1 MDAIARSL
9 NRFVLFV
16 SLPRFVSF
24 LLGGLVI
31 GMVLGPTSPFGGA
44 SAAEPS
50 DGSNE
55 RPEVSEDWPA
65 PVPAPTQALPDS
77 LPDSPPGD
85 ESSHQ
90 FFPFSHTDLSEAGNH
105 LRRLL
110 GSRLAVP
117 ESAGAPW
124 VFSRGRQRLE
134 LTLDRS
140 RNGIAVTG
148 DQRLVRQFSQLV
160 RAMEKVPQPSSSGPS
175 RVRILPIQQAE
186 MATVKE
192 AVEAYYW
199 GRDQAAG
206 TADESENEG
215 EGNPSASQQSRRLRL
230 PVVLAQH
237 TEAVAAQEPPLFEQ
251 DFEPVPPDGLGVFP
265 ADEDVAERI
274 GRLMADRVEIE
285 ILPDLDVI
293 ILRGRDPDVE
303 EVARIIEEIE
313 RLAALTVPEIEIY
326 PLRHVHN
333 MSIVTILNLVA
344 QDLIGGRQ
352 GRVHVTPLVKP
363 NALLLIGWGEA
374 IRSMKELIDKLDQ
387 PVSAES
393 QLRVYQLQHAGVL
406 NAAGLLQESFGTPEG
421 LGPRVELVPDER
433 TNSLIVRAAPRDLA
447 EVDLLISRID
457 RPESGFV
464 NQARLFQLR
473 NTLATELAI
482 TLQNAFTAAGGPP
495 AEPRSAVLELLMA
508 DAEGQQMVRSGV
520 LTDVQVTPDPHT
532 NTLVVTAPA
541 ESMDLLAALIQQL
554 DIPSGVAQI
563 KVFSIEHGDATRLV
577 EMLRALM
584 PAEAMIA
591 GPVLAGAEDEGTL
604 VPVRFSVDIRTN
616 NIIATGS
623 EGDLEIIEALLL
635 LLDEEDVEE
644 RINEVYSLKNA
655 PATDVAEAVNEFL
668 RSERALQMAL
678 PGIVGPYAMI
688 EAEVVVVPEPV
699 SNTLII
705 SATPRYYE
713 RIMTVIEKLDEQPPQ
728 VMIQVVI
735 AEVRLSNTEE
745 FGVELGLRDAVLFDR
760 QAGRDTFGNRVGT
773 GGLTDFNLGATN
785 PTLGYGGLVLQASS
799 NSVDV
804 LIRALQRTSKVEVL
818 GRPQIMTL
826 DNQPAFIQVG
836 QRVPRI
842 VGARLV
848 DRVQTNIVELENV
861 GLILGVTPRIS
872 PEGMVVMEIDAERS
886 RLGPEAEGIPISDE
900 VRSPQIEVTTA
911 QTTVSASSG
920 ETVVLG
926 GLITK
931 DTSQTR
937 RGIPYLSNL
946 PVVGALFRHEIE
958 TVERDELLIFLT
970 PQVIRDREDAER
982 IKQLEAARMSW
993 CLADIHEMHGPTGIH
1008 EEADFSAWGHAG
1020 QVIYP
1025 ARTPEG
1031 IVEEPPTPSAEPS
1044 DAPESLPGDMSPLP
1058 GPLDPGTP
1066 FYDDQIPYGG

>member
-1 MDAIARSL
+1 MKPSGNLLMEAIARSS
-9 NRFVLFV
+9 NRSVLFV
-16 SLPRFVSF
+16 LRPLLVSF
-24 LLGGLVI
+24 LTSGLVL
-31 GMVLGPTSPFGGA
+31 GMILPASTLLG
-44 SAAEPS
+44 
-50 DGSNE
+50 
-55 RPEVSEDWPA
+55 SE
-65 PVPAPTQALPDS
+65 S
-77 LPDSPPGD
+77 SDSPTREVPESVPTDHSEG

-90 FFPFSHTDLSEAGNH
+90 FFPLHHTELSEAGQH

-110 GSRLAVP
+110 GSRLAVS
-117 ESAGAPW
+117 ESSGGAW
-124 VFSRGRQRLE
+124 VFSRGRQRVE
-134 LTLDRS
+134 LSLDRS
-140 RNGIAVTG
+140 RNGMAFTG
-148 DQRLVRQFSQLV
+148 SQKLMVQFSQLV
-160 RAMEKVPQPSSSGPS
+160 RALEQLHQPTSAGRL
-175 RVRILPIQQAE
+175 RVRILPVQQAE
-186 MATVKE
+186 MATVQE
-192 AVEAYYW
+192 AVDAYHW
-199 GRDQAAG
+199 GMDPSGAAS
-206 TADESENEG
+206 ERSENAVETG
-215 EGNPSASQQSRRLRL
+215 PSASQQSRRLRL

-237 TEAVAAQEPPLFEQ
+237 TEAVAAQEPSLFEQ
-251 DFEPVPPDGLGVFP
+251 DFEPLPPEGLGVFP

-326 PLRHVHN
+326 RLNHVHN

-352 GRVHVTPLVKP
+352 GRIHVTPLVKP

-387 PVSAES
+387 PVSPDS

-447 EVDLLISRID
+447 EVDLLISRLD

-482 TLQNAFTAAGGPP
+482 TLSNAFTAAGGPP
-495 AEPRSAVLELLMA
+495 GEPRSAILELLTA
-508 DAEGQQMVRSGV
+508 DAEGERMIRSGV
-520 LTDVQVTPDPHT
+520 LSDVQVTPDPHT
-532 NTLVVTAPA
+532 NTLVVTAPV
-541 ESMDLLAALIQQL
+541 ESMDLLAALIKQL
-554 DIPSGVAQI
+554 DVPSGVAQI
-563 KVFSIEHGDATRLV
+563 KVFNIVNGDATRMV

-591 GPVLAGAEDEGTL
+591 GPALAGAEDEGTM

-644 RINEVYSLKNA
+644 RINEVYNLKNA
-655 PATDVAEAVNEFL
+655 PATDVADAVNEFL

-713 RIMTVIEKLDEQPPQ
+713 RIMNVIEKLDAQPAQ

-735 AEVRLSNTEE
+735 AEVRLSNSDE
-745 FGVELGLRDAVLFDR
+745 FGVELGLKDSVLFDR
-760 QAGRDTFGNRVGT
+760 EQAGGASLGNRVGS
-773 GGLTDFNLGATN
+773 GGFTDLNVGRAN
-785 PTLGYGGLVLQASS
+785 PTLGYGGLVLSASS
-799 NSVDV
+799 DSVDV
-804 LIRALQRTSKVEVL
+804 LIRALQRTSKLEVL

-826 DNQPAFIQVG
+826 DNEAAFIQVG
-836 QRVPRI
+836 ARVPRI

-886 RLGPEAEGIPISDE
+886 RLGPESEGIPISIDE
-900 VRSPQIEVTTA
+900 RGEAVRSPQIEVTTA
-911 QTTVSASSG
+911 QTTVSAASG
-920 ETVVLG
+920 ETIVLG

-931 DTSQTR
+931 STSQVR
-937 RGIPYLSNL
+937 RGIPYLSSL
-946 PVVGALFRHEIE
+946 PVVGALFRYEIE
-958 TVERDELLIFLT
+958 EDERTELLIFMT

-982 IKQLEAARMSW
+982 VKQLEAARMSW
-993 CLADIHEMHGPTGIH
+993 CLADVHELHGPTGIH
-1008 EEADFSAWGHAG
+1008 EQVDFSAWGHAG

-1031 IVEEPPTPSAEPS
+1031 IPEEAYVPEAELPEATGAPPGEV
-1044 DAPESLPGDMSPLP
+1044 LPLP
-1058 GPLDPGTP
+1058 GPYEPGSP
-1066 FYDDQIPYGG
+1066 FADDEFRFGG